1 MANKNKIKLS
11 IVIPTTRE
19 KYLYRCLESI
29 SIQSLKDI
37 QVIVINDKP
46 NDSSLEK
53 KIEELSNTFDFTY
66 IKNKKNIGVSAT
78 RNIGIDNAKG
88 EYLYYLDDDDYLY
101 DFYNKNNQLENIC
114 ITMDNDNTDLC
125 IFRLDKIPFQIFDE
139 EFKNIKTVQYLDFIG
154 NFGVY
159 TLRAMGNKIFRTEY
173 LRKNNI
179 RFKEGFVAEDD
190 HLLLAQLPYLNPKV
204 SLCNDTVFIYH
215 QHDDERITTSQK
227 YKEDSVIIIDE
238 ILDKLDKSSLSE
250 EVKLRI
256 RSCIV
261 ERRDK
266 NGIY

>member
-1 MANKNKIKLS
+1 MKYKNRIKLS
-11 IVIPTTRE
+11 IVIATTRE

-88 EYLYYLDDDDYLY
+88 EYLYYLDDDDYLFDY
-101 DFYNKNNQLENIC
+101 YNKNNQLEKIC
-114 ITMDNDNTDLC
+114 SILDNDKTDLC
-125 IFRLDKIPFQIFDE
+125 IFRLDRIPFQIFNE
-139 EFKNIKTVQYLDFIG
+139 ELKNIKVISYLDFIG
-154 NFGVY
+154 NFGIY

-190 HLLLAQLPYLNPKV
+190 HLLLAQLPYLNPRV
-204 SLCNDTVFIYH
+204 SLCNDTVFIYC
-215 QHDDERITTSQK
+215 QHDGERITKSSK
-227 YKEDSVIIIDE
+227 YKEDSVTIINE
-238 ILDKLDKSSLSE
+238 ILDKLEKSSLSE

-256 RSCIV
+256 
-261 ERRDK
+261 K
-266 NGIY
+266 NCMVKKRG

>member
-19 KYLYRCLESI
+19 KFLYRCLESI
-29 SIQSLKDI
+29 NAQTIKDI

-46 NDSSLEK
+46 GDSSLER
-53 KIEELSNTFDFTY
+53 KIRELSTIFDFDY
-66 IKNKKNIGVSAT
+66 IKNKENIGVSAT

-173 LRKNNI
+173 LRENNI
-179 RFKEGFVAEDD
+179 RFKEGSVAEDD
-190 HLLLAQLPYLNPKV
+190 HLFLCQLPYLNPKV
-204 SLCNDTVFIYH
+204 SLCDTTVFIYC
-215 QHDDERITTSQK
+215 QHDDERITNSQK
-227 YKEDSVIIIDE
+227 YKKDLIIITKE
-238 ILDKLDKSSLSE
+238 ILDKVDKSSLSE
-250 EVKLRI
+250 DVKLRI
-256 RSCIV
+256 RKCMKVRS
-261 ERRDK
+261 E
-266 NGIY
+266 